1 MLAYE
6 LISNIQYLKRISS
19 CVLASVYIYLHAL
32 IHMCMFECTHIHN
45 LNSYNVQVIYT

>member
-32 IHMCMFECTHIHN
+32 IHMCMFECTHIHT
-45 LNSYNVQVIYT
+45 YTI